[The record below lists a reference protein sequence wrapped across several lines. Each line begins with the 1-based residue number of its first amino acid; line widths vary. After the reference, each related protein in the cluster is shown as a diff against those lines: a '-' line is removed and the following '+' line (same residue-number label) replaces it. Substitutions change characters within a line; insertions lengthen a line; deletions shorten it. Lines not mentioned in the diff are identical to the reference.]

1 MGYITS
7 GNQIV
12 DAMGMMNI
20 SGNVIPQIWYST
32 ITRPNG
38 KPYLL
43 AITLLSDIVYWYRP
57 AEERDE
63 QCGRVI
69 GWKKRFKG
77 DLLQKTYQQYAD
89 LYGESKRSI
98 KAALDR
104 LEELGVIKKEF
115 YYVPCENGMVLYNLM
130 YIALNAEVLHQLTYP
145 EEVTEE
151 MQETSEEV
159 GGTEDCNIYLQ
170 NNAGGGTKF
179 CRGYDKM
186 MYEGVQNDVRGGT
199 AESTTVLQENVP
211 PHTMICGTNT
221 ETNTQITDRDYIN
234 PINQGNAP
242 VQKGMDE
249 MDMIAAYTQIIKSN
263 IEYDALK
270 LEMGYQ
276 GALVDEIV
284 ELLVETVSVKREH
297 IRISG
302 ADYPYQLVK
311 GKLLKLDYTHI
322 RYVMDCMQKN
332 TTKVANIRAYLLTA
346 LYNAPNTIDSYY
358 QAEVNHD
365 MYGGGCANGNY

>member
-43 AITLLSDIVYWYRP
+43 AITLLSDLVYWYRP

-63 QCGRVI
+63 QSGRVI

-115 YYVPCENGMVLYNLM
+115 L
-130 YIALNAEVLHQLTYP
+130 
-145 EEVTEE
+145 
-151 MQETSEEV
+151 
-159 GGTEDCNIYLQ
+159 
-170 NNAGGGTKF
+170 
-179 CRGYDKM
+179 
-186 MYEGVQNDVRGGT
+186 
-199 AESTTVLQENVP
+199 
-211 PHTMICGTNT
+211 
-221 ETNTQITDRDYIN
+221 
-234 PINQGNAP
+234 
-242 VQKGMDE
+242 
-249 MDMIAAYTQIIKSN
+249 
-263 IEYDALK
+263 
-270 LEMGYQ
+270 
-276 GALVDEIV
+276 
-284 ELLVETVSVKREH
+284 
-297 IRISG
+297 
-302 ADYPYQLVK
+302 
-311 GKLLKLDYTHI
+311 
-322 RYVMDCMQKN
+322 
-332 TTKVANIRAYLLTA
+332 
-346 LYNAPNTIDSYY
+346 
-358 QAEVNHD
+358 
-365 MYGGGCANGNY
+365 